1 MTLGKGPTSSSLSAA
16 AQASIS
22 SFLLSFPLSLASL
35 LRSFF
40 FPSPPPTPDSA
51 CPLGPQG
58 GWMDGWRCPRPPSLS
73 SFRSFGSMVS
83 LSLSPSL
90 RPCLAVADFSTSRT
104 AAAVA
109 AAAAAAVGLI
119 FHRETANRGGCAEP
133 RETRGRLGKG
143 RKEGGKR
150 GGRDKEIE
158 VSRSGRPSAR
168 QACWRERLRRWWR
181 RRRRR
186 R

>member
-1 MTLGKGPTSSSLSAA
+1 MDGWMEMPSP
-16 AQASIS
+16 
-22 SFLLSFPLSLASL
+22 SFPLFLSFIRFDGLSL
-35 LRSFF
+35 
-40 FPSPPPTPDSA
+40 
-51 CPLGPQG
+51 
-58 GWMDGWRCPRPPSLS
+58 
-73 SFRSFGSMVS
+73 S

-90 RPCLAVADFSTSRT
+90 PCRGGFFYFSHRRRSRRRR
-104 AAAVA
+104 
-109 AAAAAAVGLI
+109 AAAAVGLI